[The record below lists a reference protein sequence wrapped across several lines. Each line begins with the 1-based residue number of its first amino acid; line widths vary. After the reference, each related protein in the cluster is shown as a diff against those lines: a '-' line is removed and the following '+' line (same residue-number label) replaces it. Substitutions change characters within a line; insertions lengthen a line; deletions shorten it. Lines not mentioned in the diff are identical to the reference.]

1 MRMRVMFLSCAIAL
15 SAMLAGVSTGQAQDY
30 PTRPV
35 TVISP
40 AAAGNSPDV
49 AMRIVAD
56 RHWASDV
63 LAGAIVGSAIGAG
76 VSWAHLHDDG
86 KASPSLSLG
95 AGGHS
100 LVYGGRF

>member
-1 MRMRVMFLSCAIAL
+1 MLSSAERQSRNAGVRAKEKQMRMRVMFLSCAIVL
-15 SAMLAGVSTGQAQDY
+15 SAMLAGMSAGQAQDY

-56 RHWASDV
+56 R
-63 LAGAIVGSAIGAG
+63 
-76 VSWAHLHDDG
+76 
-86 KASPSLSLG
+86 LSQIWKQQVVVINRPG
-95 AGGHS
+95 AGG
-100 LVYGGRF
+100 LIALQAAAAL